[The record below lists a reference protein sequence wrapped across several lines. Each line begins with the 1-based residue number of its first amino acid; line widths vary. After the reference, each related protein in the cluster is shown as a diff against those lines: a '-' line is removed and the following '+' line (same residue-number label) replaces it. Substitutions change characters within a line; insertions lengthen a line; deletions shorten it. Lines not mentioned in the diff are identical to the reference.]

1 MRRAAA
7 ALAAA
12 LSSGCFAWPATVDLS
27 YAPLRAQPIDAAG
40 VHELRFCVRVRDRR
54 EIGDPRNVGQRAGT
68 PLGAPTVRS
77 TRDAADV
84 VRDALVAELRS
95 HDLRVA
101 PIERCDAL
109 IEVELTALYALASGQ
124 RRGPLQ
130 GGEIEGHVAG
140 ELRVLDR
147 RGGAAYLD
155 LAVAGREAVDSM
167 LLTARKYEWALNAA
181 LADFAQRAVRHP
193 DFLIAV
199 QEVWRIAK
207 LRELPPD

>member
-12 LSSGCFAWPATVDLS
+12 LSFGCFAWPATVDLS

-101 PIERCDAL
+101 PIERCDARV
-109 IEVELTALYALASGQ
+109 EVELTALYALADGQ
-124 RRGPLQ
+124 QRGPLQ

-140 ELRVLDR
+140 AVEVFDR
-147 RGGAAYLD
+147 QGGAAYLD
-155 LAVAGREAVDSM
+155 LAVAGRASVHSM

-199 QEVWRIAK
+199 QSVGSAVRS
-207 LRELPPD
+207 RQ